1 MNQQID
7 ELLASLRLHSEHLN
21 KIGTPSPAAT
31 PFYELMSGGL
41 VWTDERDT
49 DVPSE
54 VIWAL
59 RPLFAH
65 RASLIKGVPDTKWL
79 AYWATCIVIFP
90 RWIGFLPERAK
101 PTAQRIALL
110 NRGQEDM
117 LRELDGAVD
126 ADETNESAR

>member
-1 MNQQID
+1 
-7 ELLASLRLHSEHLN
+7 
-21 KIGTPSPAAT
+21 
-31 PFYELMSGGL
+31 MSGGL
-41 VWTDERDT
+41 VWTDEKIT

-79 AYWATCIVIFP
+79 AYWAACIEMLP

-101 PTAQRIALL
+101 PTAQNIALL
-110 NRGQEDM
+110 K
-117 LRELDGAVD
+117 
-126 ADETNESAR
+126 

>member
-1 MNQQID
+1 MMTSLKANNAQSAKASAVSIMSQQID
-7 ELLASLRLHSEHLN
+7 ELLASLRLHAERLN
-21 KIGTPSPAAT
+21 KIDTPSPTAT

-79 AYWATCIVIFP
+79 AYWAATH
-90 RWIGFLPERAK
+90 
-101 PTAQRIALL
+101 
-110 NRGQEDM
+110 
-117 LRELDGAVD
+117 
-126 ADETNESAR
+126 NEFS